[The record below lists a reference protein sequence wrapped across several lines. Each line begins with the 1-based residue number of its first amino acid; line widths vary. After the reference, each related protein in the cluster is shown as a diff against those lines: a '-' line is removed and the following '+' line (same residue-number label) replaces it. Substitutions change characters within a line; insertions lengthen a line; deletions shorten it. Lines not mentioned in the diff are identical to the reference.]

1 MHSIFTWHGA
11 YHMRETVAFA
21 ALLCGIFCLNSQPVL
36 ADDGV
41 TRIKNNTL
49 EHVGWYKA
57 PIEVQI
63 INDGPRVNDLRT
75 QEVNRTFDI
84 RIRPLPPAQESTT
97 VIDPDGPGNSVG
109 GMQTGAPAT
118 IRINTNRPP
127 RSGFESNIPA
137 SGPRRPSGLPIGST
151 TNRLAGQP
159 FVQGSMLHPAVSKPK
174 PANASKPAVPS
185 RTETYGDPVARASG
199 FSGSSAHSLVIGT
212 MLAPQKAHH

>member
-1 MHSIFTWHGA
+1 
-11 YHMRETVAFA
+11 MRETVAFA

-63 INDGPRVNDLRT
+63 TDDGPKVKDLRR
-75 QEVNRTFDI
+75 QEVNRNFDI

-118 IRINTNRPP
+118 IRINANRPP
-127 RSGFESNIPA
+127 RSGFESNIPS
-137 SGPRRPSGLPIGST
+137 SGPRRPSGLPDGST
-151 TNRLAGQP
+151 TNRLANQP
-159 FVQGSMLHPAVSKPK
+159 LAQGFVQGSMLHPAVSKPK
-174 PANASKPAVPS
+174 PANASKPAIPPKTV
-185 RTETYGDPVARASG
+185 TYDDPAASASG
-199 FSGSSAHSLVIGT
+199 FSGSSSHSLVIGT
-212 MLAPQKAHH
+212 LLAPQKAHH